1 MYVNYLSANERQTL
15 LALLSEQASDYILL
29 RACESTVDERIQM
42 RIDMTEISK
51 AVKKVPPPTPT
62 TAVVKPIVMPS
73 TSNVA
78 PSGEAAAR
86 ITSGSKD
93 AILEALRS
101 GPLAVSAI
109 NTAIK
114 GKADNTSRLLKLLW
128 TRKEISFDG
137 MRYSAEGT

>member
-1 MYVNYLSANERQTL
+1 MYVNYLSATERQTL

-51 AVKKVPPPTPT
+51 AVKKVPPPTPAA
-62 TAVVKPIVMPS
+62 TAAKPVVIPS
-73 TSNVA
+73 TSNVE

-86 ITSGSKD
+86 ITNGSKE
-93 AILEALRS
+93 AILAALS
-101 GPLAVSAI
+101 TGPLTASAI

-137 MRYSAEGT
+137 VRYNAEGT